1 MQLELSPDQQTLS
14 DATKRFLGDRYP
26 PAELRAMRD
35 DPSGF
40 GSEYWT
46 DGAKLG
52 WTSLLIAEGDG
63 GGSVSGRGLV
73 DLTTIAFEFGRHASP
88 GPLLPTNVV
97 GAAVSLWGNDELK
110 ALLLPGILS
119 GDLVAAWA
127 VAEPRPN
134 DRLGRVACTAIA
146 TSGSYRLNGIKA
158 PVEAAQQAQQLLVTA
173 VTSTG
178 LANFVV
184 PTDAP
189 GLTIEAMGGLDVTRR
204 YASVQ
209 LTDVEVPP
217 GAMLRQPDG
226 GLAQYD
232 HLLHLGIVVQLAEM
246 VGAIDRCLEM
256 TVDWA
261 FNRYSFGRPLASYQ
275 ELKHRFA
282 DMRTWLEAAHA
293 IADAA
298 ADHVQDVSE
307 RAGEYV
313 SAGKAYLGVYGLE
326 LAQDCVQIHGGIG
339 VTFDHDLHLYLRRVV
354 LGSRLLGT
362 VSDHRQR
369 LTTMLQQREIS
380 K

>member
-1 MQLELSPDQQTLS
+1 
-14 DATKRFLGDRYP
+14 
-26 PAELRAMRD
+26 
-35 DPSGF
+35 
-40 GSEYWT
+40 
-46 DGAKLG
+46 
-52 WTSLLIAEGDG
+52 
-63 GGSVSGRGLV
+63 
-73 DLTTIAFEFGRHASP
+73 
-88 GPLLPTNVV
+88 
-97 GAAVSLWGNDELK
+97 
-110 ALLLPGILS
+110 
-119 GDLVAAWA
+119 
-127 VAEPRPN
+127 
-134 DRLGRVACTAIA
+134 VACTAIA

-293 IADAA
+293 IADAS

>member
-1 MQLELSPDQQTLS
+1 
-14 DATKRFLGDRYP
+14 
-26 PAELRAMRD
+26 MRD